1 MSVVVVVAVVA
12 IAALIWMRQA
22 HRSND
27 SKRTSGFPDPSP
39 EFDLLRMVHG
49 DKAKAERLI
58 QREIAR
64 NPRLTRRKAA
74 KRARD
79 RLHYVRW
86 R

>member
-1 MSVVVVVAVVA
+1 MSIIVAVAVVVV
-12 IAALIWMRQA
+12 AALIWMWQA
-22 HRSND
+22 NRSTD
-27 SKRTSGFPDPSP
+27 SKGTSGFPDPSP
-39 EFDLLRMVHG
+39 EFDLLRMVHK
-49 DKAKAERLI
+49 DEAKAERLI
-58 QREIAR
+58 QAEIAR